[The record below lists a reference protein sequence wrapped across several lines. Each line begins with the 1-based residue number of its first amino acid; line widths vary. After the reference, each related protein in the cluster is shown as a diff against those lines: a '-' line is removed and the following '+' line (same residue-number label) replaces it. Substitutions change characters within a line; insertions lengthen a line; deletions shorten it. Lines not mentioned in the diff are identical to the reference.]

1 MAEFEVLGFEEQHE
15 ITIGDVMLTV
25 KLDRR
30 DRVFLDAAKTQFRDI
45 VFDYKSGNTM
55 RMNSLNAATLTEPQ
69 LPIYA
74 TQIDY
79 QEKGIERIDGIALAQ
94 VNAKSLG
101 FHTRSNF
108 TSELVKKPRASRVNA
123 VDDEEKWAGQCDA
136 WNDMLLE
143 MSAGFMDGVAD
154 LSLGGK
160 PLPMGYDYLAPLT
173 R

>member
-1 MAEFEVLGFEEQHE
+1 
-15 ITIGDVMLTV
+15 V